1 MSMKRSYLFAFT
13 LVLSACSA
21 PTEALRVKQY
31 ILRDLT
37 PPTEGDPMI
46 LHEKN
51 SRLYGAVTL
60 QEREERLGQY
70 ITVLWH
76 AKPSS
81 GREILFRYRQ
91 GGSRIKEMR
100 RALPAE
106 AASGSEEF
114 NVIGKDYLHN
124 GRILAWKLDLLSNGV
139 TKASKQSYLWE

>member
-1 MSMKRSYLFAFT
+1 MNMKRSYLFAFS

-21 PTEALRVKQY
+21 PTEALRVKQF
-31 ILRDLT
+31 ILRDLS
-37 PPTEGDPMI
+37 PLTEGDPMI

-51 SRLYGAVTL
+51 SRLHGAVTL

-70 ITVLWH
+70 ITVLWD
-76 AKPSS
+76 AQPSS

-91 GGSRIKEMR
+91 GSSRIKEMR

-106 AASGSEEF
+106 AASGREEF
-114 NVIGKDYLHN
+114 NVIGKDYLQN